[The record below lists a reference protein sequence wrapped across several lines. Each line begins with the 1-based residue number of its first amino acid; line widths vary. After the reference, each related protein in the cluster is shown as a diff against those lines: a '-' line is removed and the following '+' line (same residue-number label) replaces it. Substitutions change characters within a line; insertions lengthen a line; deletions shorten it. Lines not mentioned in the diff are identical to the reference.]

1 MDVKLYNTNDEQNV
15 IGKQKTLIDTAS
27 CVIKGSISYENP
39 VLLLAYDGNVADSI
53 NYMEIP
59 ELNRFY
65 FITDMLNLTGGR
77 YEIHAKV
84 DVLESF
90 KAAIKALSVIVD
102 KVNDQNTGNLFLDD
116 GSFIT
121 ENKEFSTVLN
131 FPDGFNDEGEYIL
144 ITAGGGGGII

>member
-27 CVIKGSISYENP
+27 CVIKGNISYENP
-39 VLLLAYDGNVADSI
+39 VVLLAYDGDVADSI

-90 KAAIKALSVIVD
+90 KAAIKALTVIID
-102 KVNDQNTGNLFLDD
+102 KTENDVIANKYLNDGSFVSMEKEIVTCKNFSTGFLDD
-116 GSFIT
+116 G
-121 ENKEFSTVLN
+121 EF
-131 FPDGFNDEGEYIL
+131 IL
-144 ITAGGGGGII
+144 ITAGGIAAT